1 MKNKKNDLFFL
12 IFNTITN
19 IVYYSGAVLGIFL
32 GVLLIVISVFPEYF
46 QGKIFLPMDLNIH
59 DLNEITSKVEF
70 IDNIKKEDITSY
82 QITALSR
89 DLFIVRLLML
99 YYTII
104 IVGVL
109 MALFFWKKILTA
121 FQKSNLFSPEN
132 RKTVHYLGWLL
143 ILYFPLFSLINHVF
157 ETLISLQIGMSSV
170 SPSLCQDW
178 TVGLILVILGS
189 VILFIGKIMNQGIS

>member
-1 MKNKKNDLFFL
+1 M
-12 IFNTITN
+12 ITN

-32 GVLLIVISVFPEYF
+32 GALLIVISVFPEYF
-46 QGKIFLPMDLNIH
+46 QGKIFLPIDLNIH

-70 IDNIKKEDITSY
+70 IDNIKREDITSY

-143 ILYFPLFSLINHVF
+143 ILYFPFFSLINHIF
-157 ETLISLQIGMSSV
+157 ETLVNLQIGKSSV
-170 SPSLCQDW
+170 SYSLCQDW
-178 TVGLILVILGS
+178 TVGLILVVLGF
-189 VILFIGKIMNQGIS
+189 VILFMGKIMNQGIS